1 MQPRSTESSIIVET
15 ELPLDEYIFQPFRC
29 SRTPIGTRIPPYL
42 SIPFLSSPFLPFL
55 FFNPRRSALTDRINQ
70 LINKRKRARIDVCAR
85 TRVCVCVY
93 IYIYIHPLTRILP
106 DRTGTIRARFR
117 STVKDNEPWNNNFFP
132 PLSSPFPI
140 TLVS

>member
-1 MQPRSTESSIIVET
+1 MCCTCNLDLHRRRSIRNALPESAR
-15 ELPLDEYIFQPFRC
+15 DEYFPTISPRFRLQ
-29 SRTPIGTRIPPYL
+29 RIRFDRNFPILLSFFFSISKGCVNRSNELINQFDLCAITRINIY
-42 SIPFLSSPFLPFL
+42 
-55 FFNPRRSALTDRINQ
+55 TY
-70 LINKRKRARIDVCAR
+70 
-85 TRVCVCVY
+85 VY
-93 IYIYIHPLTRILP
+93 IFIPRILP